1 MNIENDIK
9 IRYIKT
15 RLEKLISEPQLID
28 SWLNSPNSAFGN
40 KKPIDLIINGDT
52 NELYR
57 MLYVL
62 ETGEPLL
69 WIKKYTL

>member
-1 MNIENDIK
+1 MNTDIENDI
-9 IRYIKT
+9 RS
-15 RLEKLISEPQLID
+15 RLERLIEPEFID

-52 NELYR
+52 NSIYR

-69 WIKKYTL
+69 

>member
-1 MNIENDIK
+1 MNNDIENDIK

-15 RLEKLISEPQLID
+15 RLETLISEPELID

-40 KKPIDLIINGDT
+40 KKPIELIIDGDT
-52 NELYR
+52 NSIYR

-69 WIKKYTL
+69 

>member
-1 MNIENDIK
+1 MNSIDVEKDI
-9 IRYIKT
+9 RS
-15 RLEKLISEPQLID
+15 RLERLLDPELID
-28 SWLNSPNSAFGN
+28 SWLNSPNTGFNG

-52 NELYR
+52 NQLYR

-69 WIKKYTL
+69 